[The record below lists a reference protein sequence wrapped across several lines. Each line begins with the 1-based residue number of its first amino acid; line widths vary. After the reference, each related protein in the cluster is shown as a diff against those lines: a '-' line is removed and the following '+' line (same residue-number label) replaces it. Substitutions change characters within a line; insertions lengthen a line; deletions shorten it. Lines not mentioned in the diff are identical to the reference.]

1 LRNDRGDRRLHKDI
15 VSARNTHGVVAGAT
29 AVRTPVPPTAS
40 VDLSVIFVA
49 RNEESHIEDC
59 IRSTMAAAEDA
70 VQAGIMGT
78 VEYILADSASTDR
91 TVAIASQFPVRIVRL
106 EPSWPLS
113 CSAGCYI
120 GIGEARGTFA
130 AIINTDMTVDRRFFT
145 DIIPYFSP
153 DVGAVSGVAKEDLS
167 GRTVV
172 ERLVIRYSSISLS
185 FGTLPR
191 DVAKHPGGFSAGT
204 LIVRTEAVRRVG
216 SYNPFFRAAEDA
228 DVRHKLLRAG
238 WRVLDVPVLQGLH
251 FWASV
256 ENPLDVLE
264 YHKTIL
270 RNSIGLG
277 QMARYHASR
286 DSWISRRAANQAMN
300 ARTLINGLPGLGWL
314 VLLGTHLLGVA
325 TWNLPLL
332 LASAAADV
340 VVAASASSSAR
351 RDRIAARDWIYGA
364 LASPPIYSLVR
375 TLGFARGW
383 TMPRQ
388 GPEDYPGRAAPDP
401 AA

>member
-1 LRNDRGDRRLHKDI
+1 
-15 VSARNTHGVVAGAT
+15 
-29 AVRTPVPPTAS
+29 
-40 VDLSVIFVA
+40 
-49 RNEESHIEDC
+49 
-59 IRSTMAAAEDA
+59 MAAAEDA

-191 DVAKHPGGFSAGT
+191 DVAK
-204 LIVRTEAVRRVG
+204 
-216 SYNPFFRAAEDA
+216 
-228 DVRHKLLRAG
+228 HKLLRAG